1 MPSPRASGAPQLDVP
16 CEGGSRASLEA
27 KKRAAAP
34 ETMNSAAGMV
44 FDSAAEERR
53 QRCNQPGRLHGPRPR
68 ERQPATAGAAARSF
82 GKQAAALGNAV
93 PAPKP
98 PKAYANDAGIIKATD
113 RDPRLPTLAS
123 RAARVAK
130 RMRTGSAWA
139 QRMSIMRRLGEFA
152 KAHGPE
158 MSRGNA
164 PLFIVSLKPARSSA
178 VQRTRAP
185 LSPMAAGE
193 APAQMLP
200 SGLRGAA
207 VANPTR
213 RTPPMMRR
221 EPHLVCN
228 AMGSERGRV
237 AVRLAWVTAG
247 RCDEIALLRK
257 KEFIGHPSDRNALVV
272 DWGALPKT
280 LEAGTRRAARCVAI
294 AGADAAAMGRL
305 IAKTVAWERL
315 AALGARAL
323 EKALRPCAATAYST
337 KPDAPVHAAAAA
349 VERDLGPR
357 APTQLGKR
365 AGPPGLPCG
374 TARCPGHW
382 AAVLNSSAK
391 LTALMRRARRA
402 WSNCLVRPQG
412 PRAKAGCQCRFLM
425 AAALWGAL
433 GLPERPPRRN
443 NGDCRCSGQG
453 AASTTRPCGA
463 SPRCGAMRLGRRTA
477 SAKPRTE
484 FENWRARRQRN
495 GQGRCRSRS
504 GANNLRRAGRVP
516 FATVEGKP
524 AWLRRRFV
532 ALPKG
537 KNDHDD
543 CEAEALLRRPAGALL
558 LSEGSAP

>member
-1 MPSPRASGAPQLDVP
+1 
-16 CEGGSRASLEA
+16 
-27 KKRAAAP
+27 
-34 ETMNSAAGMV
+34 MNSAADMV
-44 FDSAAEERR
+44 LDSAAEERR
-53 QRCNQPGRLHGPRPR
+53 QRCNQARPV
-68 ERQPATAGAAARSF
+68 AR
-82 GKQAAALGNAV
+82 
-93 PAPKP
+93 PE
-98 PKAYANDAGIIKATD
+98 
-113 RDPRLPTLAS
+113 
-123 RAARVAK
+123 AK
-130 RMRTGSAWA
+130 REAASNSG
-139 QRMSIMRRLGEFA
+139 
-152 KAHGPE
+152 
-158 MSRGNA
+158 
-164 PLFIVSLKPARSSA
+164 RSSA
-178 VQRTRAP
+178 QLRQASGSAGKRSASTQAAEGVRKRRWHHKSDGPRSAPPSFGVGSGPRRQANANGVRVGAENVHNETPRRIRKSTRAGNV
-185 LSPMAAGE
+185 AGE
-193 APAQMLP
+193 RAAFYCEFEAGEKQ
-200 SGLRGAA
+200 RRAAHKGAA
-207 VANPTR
+207 VADGGWGGAGSDASLGPSGGSGGKSPPR
-213 RTPPMMRR
+213 QTPPMMRR

-247 RCDEIALLRK
+247 RWGEIVLLVRGNFV
-257 KEFIGHPSDRNALVV
+257 ERPSDRNALVV

-315 AALGARAL
+315 AALDARAL
-323 EKALRPCAATAYST
+323 EKALRPCAATAYSI

-357 APTQLGKR
+357 APTQLGKH

-463 SPRCGAMRLGRRTA
+463 SPRCGAMRLGR
-477 SAKPRTE
+477 
-484 FENWRARRQRN
+484 
-495 GQGRCRSRS
+495 
-504 GANNLRRAGRVP
+504 
-516 FATVEGKP
+516 
-524 AWLRRRFV
+524 
-532 ALPKG
+532 
-537 KNDHDD
+537 
-543 CEAEALLRRPAGALL
+543 
-558 LSEGSAP
+558 